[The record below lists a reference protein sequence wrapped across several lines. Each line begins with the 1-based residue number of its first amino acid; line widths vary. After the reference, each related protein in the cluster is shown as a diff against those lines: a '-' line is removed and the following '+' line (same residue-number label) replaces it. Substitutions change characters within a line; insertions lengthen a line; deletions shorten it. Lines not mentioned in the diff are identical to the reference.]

1 LNTKRA
7 FSFKCHKIAAG
18 RGRGEALISI
28 DNICFYQTDPE
39 TGKII
44 EKGHALEGQSIA
56 NKVII
61 FCAGKGSSVVQGEGL
76 HQLRKRGTAPQAMI
90 IQEPDTILV
99 AGAVIWRI
107 PLVDRAD
114 EEFYRQVKNGSQ
126 VQVDADRG
134 RITLMVERM
143 R

>member
-1 LNTKRA
+1 MKRA
-7 FSFKCHKIAAG
+7 VSFKCHKIAAG
-18 RGRGEALISI
+18 RGRGKALISI
-28 DNICFYQTDPE
+28 DDICFYQTDPE

-44 EKGHALEGQSIA
+44 EKDHALEGRSIA
-56 NKVII
+56 NRVII

-107 PLVDRAD
+107 PLVNRVDK
-114 EEFYRQVKNGSQ
+114 EFYRQVKNGSE

-134 RITLMVERM
+134 RITLIAERM